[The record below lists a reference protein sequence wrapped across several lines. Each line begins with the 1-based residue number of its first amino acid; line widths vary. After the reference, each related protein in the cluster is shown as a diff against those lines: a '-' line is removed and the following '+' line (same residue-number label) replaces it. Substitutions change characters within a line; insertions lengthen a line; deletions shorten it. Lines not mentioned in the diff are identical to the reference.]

1 MAYFH
6 AERAELSFVV
16 YKKKIRIQ
24 LDNNIIIW
32 YNQIR
37 NFRSLNGLEI
47 IFIIPLR
54 RKRKLWQER

>member
-1 MAYFH
+1 MAYFY

-16 YKKKIRIQ
+16 CKKIRIQ
-24 LDNNIIIW
+24 LDNNTIIW